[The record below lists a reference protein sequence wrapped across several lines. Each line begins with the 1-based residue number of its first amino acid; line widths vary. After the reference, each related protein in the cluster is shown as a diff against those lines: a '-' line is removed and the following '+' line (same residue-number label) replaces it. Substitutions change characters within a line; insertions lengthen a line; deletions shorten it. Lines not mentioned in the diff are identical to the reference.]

1 MKRITK
7 ILLATCLVAI
17 CFLQCSCALF
27 LYDNARF
34 SGGEALNDKLIS
46 EIKNDLFTSD
56 TKGDQPS
63 VEESADLKNEGN
75 KENTDDVSTEASAS
89 SENGNTSDTEAS
101 DQNVVYWTKSGSVW
115 HSYIDCGHIKNSKNI
130 ILGTAEEA
138 LNEGKSHLCK
148 NCEKRE
154 GA

>member
-7 ILLATCLVAI
+7 ILLSTFLVAI
-17 CFLQCSCALF
+17 CVLQCSCAFF

-34 SGGEALNDKLIS
+34 SGGEALNDELIE

-63 VEESADLKNEGN
+63 VEDSTDLKNEGN
-75 KENTDDVSTEASAS
+75 TDNTENVSPEADDS
-89 SENGNTSDTEAS
+89 SDNGNTSETEAS
-101 DQNVVYWTKSGSVW
+101 QQNVVYWTKSGSVW

-130 ILGTAEEA
+130 ISGTVEEA
-138 LNEGKSHLCK
+138 VNEGKSNLCK
-148 NCEKRE
+148 NCGKRDGE
-154 GA
+154 